1 MDAELALGHH
11 GSIAG
16 ELETLVAEHPL
27 RERLQAQLMLA
38 LYRNGRQ
45 ADALDRYTRA
55 RRAMQ
60 QELGVEPGRELVELQ
75 AAILAQD
82 PALDPPRRP
91 SALERLAGDGGPRRG
106 GLLVAAAGLLLS
118 ARRSPSS

>member
-1 MDAELALGHH
+1 MPVV
-11 GSIAG
+11 G
-16 ELETLVAEHPL
+16 ELEALVAEHPL

-38 LYRNGRQ
+38 LYRSGRQ

-82 PALDPPRRP
+82 PALDAPRRP
-91 SALERLAGDGGPRRG
+91 GALERLARRG
-106 GLLVAAAGLLLS
+106 WPAPRGGCS
-118 ARRSPSS
+118 